1 MFSAMGDVSDW
12 GEIISAEQK
21 SKIEMK
27 PAGRNNPCGTKD
39 QARDASGWLKIIPVE
54 KKSRIEMNPAGGIN
68 PCGEKE
74 EDRDASG

>member
-1 MFSAMGDVSDW
+1 MGDVSDW

-27 PAGRNNPCGTKD
+27 PA
-39 QARDASGWLKIIPVE
+39 S
-54 KKSRIEMNPAGGIN
+54 GIN

-74 EDRDASG
+74 EGRDESERSK